1 MQIEEAALLGGFFYC
16 PIKTTAEGGGKEQ
29 MRS

>member
-1 MQIEEAALLGGFFYC
+1 LKGNVRAFPFFYC